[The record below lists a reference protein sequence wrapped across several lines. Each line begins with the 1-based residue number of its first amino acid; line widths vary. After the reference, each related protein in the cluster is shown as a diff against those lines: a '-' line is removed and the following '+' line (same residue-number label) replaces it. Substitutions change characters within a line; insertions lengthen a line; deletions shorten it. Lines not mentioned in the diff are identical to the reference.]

1 MFNGS
6 YVVYSFH
13 FVFHLFVKEIQEIK
27 SDGVI
32 ILCSGGESA
41 VEVKWFKDNNNK
53 EEEIKGHSNLT
64 YEVKADQ
71 GIVKGFYRCE
81 YEKTDSNAKIK
92 YVFFLRVQGEET
104 HFSSSQRHCFYPECA
119 L

>member
-1 MFNGS
+1 MLI
-6 YVVYSFH
+6 SFCLPS
-13 FVFHLFVKEIQEIK
+13 FFVKEIQEIK

-32 ILCSGGESA
+32 ILCPGGENA
-41 VEVKWFKDNNNK
+41 VVKWFKDNNNK

-81 YEKTDSNAKIK
+81 YETTVTKEKKK

-104 HFSSSQRHCFYPECA
+104 HFSSSQRHCFYPDCA